1 MILFNAEFLFP
12 LIKEQGVRGVLFF
25 DAGNAYDNGDD
36 INLSDLKYAIGGG
49 IRWSSP
55 MGPLRLEWGY
65 NPDRK
70 KGDPESKWQFSMGV
84 FF

>member
-1 MILFNAEFLFP
+1 
-12 LIKEQGVRGVLFF
+12 
-25 DAGNAYDNGDD
+25 
-36 INLSDLKYAIGGG
+36 
-49 IRWSSP
+49 

-65 NPDRK
+65 NPDKK